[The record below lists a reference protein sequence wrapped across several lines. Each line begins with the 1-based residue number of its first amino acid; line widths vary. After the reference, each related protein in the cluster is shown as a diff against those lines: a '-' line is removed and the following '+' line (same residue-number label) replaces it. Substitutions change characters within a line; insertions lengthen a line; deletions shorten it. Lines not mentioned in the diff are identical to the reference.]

1 MVDLWV
7 NKVGPYHNPQET
19 YEYYKLPYCK
29 VNFIDPLLPVPCKA
43 CIPISLEKSLYYKRV
58 VFTATENR
66 ILSMYLEDNRS
77 RPALF

>member
-29 VNFIDPLLPVPCKA
+29 VNIMNPFVPA
-43 CIPISLEKSLYYKRV
+43 P
-58 VFTATENR
+58 
-66 ILSMYLEDNRS
+66 
-77 RPALF
+77 